1 MLTLMLDIVF
11 SASPTTDGKNNN
23 IFPISEG
30 QGYELNIQKYYN
42 DGVYEKTMNYFV
54 LVRFERLK
62 MSETAIEMTS
72 HYLCLTDL
80 SMF

>member
-30 QGYELNIQKYYN
+30 QGYELNI
-42 DGVYEKTMNYFV
+42 
-54 LVRFERLK
+54 
-62 MSETAIEMTS
+62 
-72 HYLCLTDL
+72 
-80 SMF
+80 